1 MSSSNLRDRRTD
13 ERQDRI
19 RRRHVQWNK
28 LDLPDK
34 PRDGWICNISHG
46 GLAILVKNGSRPKV
60 GEHFDMVYDGSHLL
74 CTVIRRDGIERKV
87 SVLGCTAQ
95 LLDDSATAPASYAA

>member
-1 MSSSNLRDRRTD
+1 MSTSLRERRMG

-28 LDLPDK
+28 LNWPDK
-34 PRDGWICNISHG
+34 PRDGWICNISRG
-46 GLAILVKNGSRPKV
+46 GVALLVKNGSRPKV
-60 GEHFDMVYDGSHLL
+60 GEHFDMFYDGSHLL

-87 SVLGCTAQ
+87 SVLGCTAEV
-95 LLDDSATAPASYAA
+95 LDDSLAPTANYAA